1 MNNNNVGA
9 AGNNVAKE
17 LKKDEKRKITDSIKD
32 NLQKITIAI
41 VSMLYILQGLFT
53 IAKKDTSI
61 WDILGSIGLS
71 IMVGVIISSSMN
83 SMGLKDGRLGDPFIA
98 SMKAYGKAKED
109 ATPYFDKL
117 NAWCE
122 YKNFQELEFTKK
134 DIIQSAGLNWKAYKY
149 GYYNEPE
156 HREKLDEKQI
166 KALEQAKYCKIERL
180 TARDL
185 QSDFPQTRKTMFG
198 FKKLGRFGESEKDY
212 KNRNLVS
219 DFFTRVFMSVICGL
233 YTLKPLWDGTNK
245 QEVIAGIIWNTLQIM
260 MWIALGTI
268 KYVNAKQF
276 IEVDYRQSHIIQKT
290 EYLNEFTV
298 TMKNNPDVIENFDET
313 IEIDKYIEAYIKE
326 KEELENGT
334 TGTRNNEKESSEEG
348 VLD

>member
-1 MNNNNVGA
+1 MVENDTEKKV
-9 AGNNVAKE
+9 KE
-17 LKKDEKRKITDSIKD
+17 QKDKRKITDAIKD
-32 NLQKITIAI
+32 NLQKITIVI
-41 VSMLYILQGLFT
+41 VSFLYILQGLFT

-83 SMGLKDGRLGDPFIA
+83 SMGLKDGRLGDIFTA
-98 SMKAYGKAKED
+98 SMKAYGKAKEN

-117 NAWCE
+117 NAWCD

-149 GYYNEPE
+149 GYYNE
-156 HREKLDEKQI
+156 HRDKLDEKQI

-185 QSDFPQTRKTMFG
+185 QSDFPQTRRTMFG

-212 KNRNLVS
+212 KNKTLVS
-219 DFFTRVFMSVICGL
+219 DFLTRVFMSVICGL

-245 QEVIAGIIWNTLQIM
+245 QEVIAGIIWNMLQIM

-298 TMKNNPDVIENFDET
+298 TMQNNPSVIENFDET
-313 IEIDKYIEAYIKE
+313 IEIDKYIQEYIKE
-326 KEELENGT
+326 KEAAENDPRRREENSGT
-334 TGTRNNEKESSEEG
+334 KQEEEG
-348 VLD
+348 VLE

>member
-1 MNNNNVGA
+1 M
-9 AGNNVAKE
+9 
-17 LKKDEKRKITDSIKD
+17 KDNEVKTDKEKRKITDAVKD
-32 NLQKITIAI
+32 NLQKITIVI

-83 SMGLKDGRLGDPFIA
+83 SMGLKDGRLGDIFTA
-98 SMKAYGKAKED
+98 SMQAYGKAKED

-117 NAWCE
+117 NSWCD

-149 GYYNEPE
+149 GYYEE
-156 HREKLDEKQI
+156 HKDKLDEKQLR
-166 KALEQAKYCKIERL
+166 ALEQAKYCKIERL

-185 QSDFPQTRKTMFG
+185 QSDFPQTRRTLFG
-198 FKKLGRFGESEKDY
+198 LKKLGRFGESERDY
-212 KNRNLVS
+212 KNKTLVS
-219 DFFTRVFMSVICGL
+219 DFLTRVFMSIICGL

-245 QEVIAGIIWNTLQIM
+245 QEVIAGILWNMLQIM

-298 TMKNNPDVIENFDET
+298 TMKNNPKVIEEFDET
-313 IEIDKYIEAYIKE
+313 IEIDKYIEEYIREKEALENDTRRRKEEARAEQKE
-326 KEELENGT
+326 K
-334 TGTRNNEKESSEEG
+334 G

>member
-1 MNNNNVGA
+1 MVENDTEKKVKDI
-9 AGNNVAKE
+9 KE
-17 LKKDEKRKITDSIKD
+17 PKDKKKITDSIKD

-41 VSMLYILQGLFT
+41 VSLLYILQGLFT

-83 SMGLKDGRLGDPFIA
+83 SMGLKDGRLGDIFTA
-98 SMKAYGKAKED
+98 SMKAYGKAKEN

-117 NAWCE
+117 NSWCD
-122 YKNFQELEFTKK
+122 YKNFQELDFTKK

-149 GYYNEPE
+149 GYYDE
-156 HREKLDEKQI
+156 HRDRLDERQI

-185 QSDFPQTRKTMFG
+185 QSDFPQTRRTLFG

-212 KNRNLVS
+212 KSKNLIS
-219 DFFTRVFMSVICGL
+219 DFLTRVFMSVICGL

-245 QEVIAGIIWNTLQIM
+245 QEVIAGIIWNMLQIM

-298 TMKNNPDVIENFDET
+298 TMQNNPGVIENFDET
-313 IEIDKYIEAYIKE
+313 IEIDKYIQEYIRE
-326 KEELENGT
+326 KEALENGT
-334 TGTRNNEKESSEEG
+334 RRREEDTGAEQKEEG

>member
-1 MNNNNVGA
+1 MNSE
-9 AGNNVAKE
+9 KE
-17 LKKDEKRKITDSIKD
+17 QKKDKRKITDAVKD
-32 NLQKITIAI
+32 NLQKITIVI
-41 VSMLYILQGLFT
+41 VSLLYILQGLFT

-83 SMGLKDGRLGDPFIA
+83 SMGLKDGRMGDIFVG
-98 SMKAYGKAKED
+98 SMMAYGKAKEE

-117 NAWCE
+117 SSWCD

-149 GYYNEPE
+149 GYYDE
-156 HREKLDEKQI
+156 HKDKLDERQV

-185 QSDFPQTRKTMFG
+185 QSDFPQTRRTLFGLKKT
-198 FKKLGRFGESEKDY
+198 GRFGESEKDY
-212 KNRNLVS
+212 RNKTLVS
-219 DFFTRVFMSVICGL
+219 DFLTRVFMSIICGL

-245 QEVIAGIIWNTLQIM
+245 QEVIAGIIWNMLQIM

-298 TMKNNPDVIENFDET
+298 TMKNNPKVIDEFDET
-313 IEIDKYIEAYIKE
+313 IEIDKYIQDYIRE
-326 KEELENGT
+326 KEEAEAND
-334 TGTRNNEKESSEEG
+334 RRRKEIGGEQKEERI
-348 VLD
+348 LD

>member
-1 MNNNNVGA
+1 MNSE
-9 AGNNVAKE
+9 KE
-17 LKKDEKRKITDSIKD
+17 KKEKRKITDAIKD
-32 NLQKITIAI
+32 NLQKITIVI
-41 VSMLYILQGLFT
+41 VSLLYILQGLFT

-83 SMGLKDGRLGDPFIA
+83 SMGLKDGRLGDIFQG
-98 SMKAYGKAKED
+98 SMMAYGKAKQD

-117 NAWCE
+117 SSWCD

-149 GYYNEPE
+149 GYYDE
-156 HREKLDEKQI
+156 HKDKLDERQL
-166 KALEQAKYCKIERL
+166 KALDQAKFCKIERL

-185 QSDFPQTRKTMFG
+185 QSDFPQTRRTLFG
-198 FKKLGRFGESEKDY
+198 LKKLGRFGESEKDY
-212 KNRNLVS
+212 RNKTLLS
-219 DFFTRVFMSVICGL
+219 DFLTRVFMSIICGL

-245 QEVIAGIIWNTLQIM
+245 QEVIAGIIWNMLQIM

-298 TMKNNPDVIENFDET
+298 TMKNNPKVIDEFDET
-313 IEIDKYIEAYIKE
+313 IEIDKYIQDYIRE
-326 KEELENGT
+326 KEEAEANARRRKE
-334 TGTRNNEKESSEEG
+334 TGGEQKEERI
-348 VLD
+348 LD